1 LFAVGGAGAGQPP
14 GAWRNRETHKEDARV
29 ASPTSG
35 LAGRYASAL
44 YELAEAAKALDE
56 VAADLTALRHLIA
69 ESADLAR
76 LVRSPVIGRDAQ
88 AKAMAAVLEQ
98 AGAHELTK
106 KLVGTVTMNRRL
118 FTLSDIAKAFLV
130 QLAERRGET
139 TADVT
144 SATILSK
151 EQLAAVTDALKGVI
165 GQKVAINPIVDP
177 SIIGGLVVRVGSRM
191 FDSSLR
197 TKLQRLQIA
206 MKGTG

>member
-1 LFAVGGAGAGQPP
+1 M
-14 GAWRNRETHKEDARV
+14 

-56 VAADLTALRHLIA
+56 VAADLTALRQLIA

>member
-1 LFAVGGAGAGQPP
+1 M
-14 GAWRNRETHKEDARV
+14 

-56 VAADLTALRHLIA
+56 VAADLTALRQLIA

-118 FTLSDIAKAFLV
+118 FTLSDIAKAFPV
-130 QLAERRGET
+130 QLAEPRGET